1 MRRTLPSLSQRRG
14 APDFLARPMPAE
26 DTASLASRI
35 ERGQAEAMVELAV
48 DARPVAG
55 GWMTCGGPGDFVNKA
70 CGLGLEGPVSAGAAE
85 DIVDFFQSRSVEP
98 QVELCPFVHPSL
110 LAALANAGFQL
121 REFENVLFRP
131 LPGGEDFRQA
141 LPQGWPA
148 GLEVTR
154 VDPADARAVEE
165 YVRLSTQ
172 GFFSEGREMSEGFRA
187 SALKA
192 PRLPHSD
199 SFVARLD
206 GQSIGAGGCASRA
219 GLTALFGT
227 SVLSEFRGR
236 GVQQALIATRLARA
250 VERGSPAATI
260 VSHPRGATERNAA
273 RLGFRMAYTRAVLVR
288 PGPALSS
295 SP

>member
-1 MRRTLPSLSQRRG
+1 MPS
-14 APDFLARPMPAE
+14 E

-48 DARPVAG
+48 DAQAVAG
-55 GWMTCGGPGDFVNKA
+55 GWMTCGGKGAFVNKA
-70 CGLGLEGPVSAGAAE
+70 CGLGLEGPVPTGVAQ
-85 DIVDFFQSRSVEP
+85 DIVDFFQSRGVEP

-110 LAALANAGFQL
+110 LAALASAGFQL

-131 LPGGEDFRQA
+131 LPGGENFRQA

-154 VDPADARAVEE
+154 VDASDAHAVEE
-165 YVRLSTQ
+165 YVRVSTQ
-172 GFFSEGREMSEGFRA
+172 GFFSQGQEMSEGFRA

-192 PRLPHSD
+192 PRLPHYD
-199 SFVARLD
+199 SFVARFQ
-206 GQSIGAGGCASRA
+206 GKPAGAGGCASRD

-227 SVLSEFRGR
+227 SVLPEFRGR
-236 GVQQALIATRLARA
+236 GIQQALIATRLERA
-250 VERGSPAATI
+250 GERGSPGATI
-260 VSHPRGATERNAA
+260 VSHPRSATERNAA
-273 RLGFRMAYTRAVLVR
+273 RLGFRAAFTRAILVR
-288 PGPALSS
+288 PGQALSS

>member
-1 MRRTLPSLSQRRG
+1 ML
-14 APDFLARPMPAE
+14 AE
-26 DTASLASRI
+26 DMASLASRI

-48 DARPVAG
+48 DAQPVAG
-55 GWMTCGGPGDFVNKA
+55 GWMTCGGKGAFVNKA
-70 CGLGLEGPVSAGAAE
+70 CGLGLEGPVPTGAAQ
-85 DIVDFFQSRSVEP
+85 DIVDFFQSRGVEP

-110 LAALANAGFQL
+110 LAALASMGFQL

-131 LPGGEDFRQA
+131 LLGGEDFRQT

-154 VDPADARAVEE
+154 VDAAGPRAVEA
-165 YVRLSTQ
+165 YVRLSSQ
-172 GFFSEGREMSEGFRA
+172 GFFPEGTEMSEGFRA
-187 SALKA
+187 SALLA
-192 PRLPHSD
+192 PRLPHYD

-206 GQSIGAGGCASRA
+206 GQAVGAGGCASRA

-236 GVQQALIATRLARA
+236 GIQQALIATRLERA
-250 VERGSPAATI
+250 AERGSLGATI
-260 VSHPRGATERNAA
+260 VSHPCGATERNAA
-273 RLGFRMAYTRAVLVR
+273 RLGFRMAYTRAILIR
-288 PGPALSS
+288 PGQGLSS